1 MAEIDEEF
9 IKKMEDDFG
18 KASSKFEK
26 AFILATGKDKTGTAV
41 DSPFLEMI
49 AKTGKQQTDLA
60 TQIADLKNLQVQNQP
75 IGETKKKAIDDVLK
89 TFDGDAT
96 KLREGLDFAMD
107 ARPPSTFAWS
117 VFVAG
122 VGVLIAMFFFYYYLH
137 ANGLY
142 SPPTQSMSDTE
153 RLSAVDA
160 LASIRTQATF
170 LGELLSRGSAL
181 QKDEEKVAKAT
192 LNSLREHVQKTLQEP
207 VDTLKV
213 VVGLSPDTGGLY
225 SELKNETTPKSASA
239 DGLGSQ
245 NLNSKAIIIYSNQ
258 ISKTIRD
265 LKEPYFWE
273 RGSGRY
279 AEVLFGSFFGA
290 MVFAL
295 YNWWKHMRRP
305 ARAWWLGWGIAK
317 IFLALMVSFTL
328 VAILSQV
335 NFTTP
340 SGLQSQTAF
349 GLGTAPI
356 EIVIAVSILAGYFG
370 HKALDSLENYADR
383 LFGSTSSG

>member
-1 MAEIDEEF
+1 MAETDEEF
-9 IKKMEDDFG
+9 FKKTEDDFA

-26 AFILATGKDKTGTAV
+26 AFILATGKDKTDAAV

-49 AKTGKQQTDLA
+49 AKAEKRRTDLA
-60 TQIADLKNLQVQNQP
+60 TQIADLKNLQGQNQP
-75 IGETKKKAIDDVLK
+75 IGEARKEAINEVLK
-89 TFDGDAT
+89 TFEGDAT
-96 KLREGLDFAMD
+96 KLREGLDFAME

-117 VFVAG
+117 VFFAG
-122 VGVLIAMFFFYYYLH
+122 VGVLMAMFFFYYYLH
-137 ANGLY
+137 ANRLY
-142 SPPTQSMSDTE
+142 APLTRSMSDPE
-153 RLSAVDA
+153 HLSAVDA
-160 LASIRTQATF
+160 LASIRTQVTF
-170 LGELLSRGSAL
+170 LGELRSRESAF
-181 QKDEEKVAKAT
+181 QKDEEKAAKAT
-192 LNSLREHVQKTLQEP
+192 LNSLREHVQKTLQDHM
-207 VDTLKV
+207 DTLKV

-225 SELKNETTPKSASA
+225 SDLKNETMPKSTSA
-239 DGLGSQ
+239 DGVGSQ

-258 ISKTIRD
+258 IGKTIRD

-295 YNWWKHMRRP
+295 YNWWKFMRTPDRV
-305 ARAWWLGWGIAK
+305 WWLGWAIAK
-317 IFLALMVSFTL
+317 IFLALMVSFSL

-340 SGLQSQTAF
+340 SSLQSQTAF

-356 EIVIAVSILAGYFG
+356 EIVIAVSILAGYSG
-370 HKALDSLENYADR
+370 HKVLDSLETYADR
-383 LFGSTSSG
+383 LFGSTSTK